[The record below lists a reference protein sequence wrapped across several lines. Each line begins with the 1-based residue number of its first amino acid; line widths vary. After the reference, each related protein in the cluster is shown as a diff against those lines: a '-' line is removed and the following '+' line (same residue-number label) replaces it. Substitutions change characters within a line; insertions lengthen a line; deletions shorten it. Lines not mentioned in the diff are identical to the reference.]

1 MLPEIKTVLYASD
14 LGKNTR
20 PAMRLAASI
29 AKQHNARVVYLHVLE
44 PLADTARALVGAYY
58 SDEDI
63 DAKYQ
68 ESLESTHSY
77 MERRIA
83 SFHQEEMGDVEAPF
97 ETAVVVKS
105 GQIEEVI
112 LAVANDVKA
121 DMIVMG
127 SRTHSMMGRMM
138 MGSSATKIV
147 HTSTIPVLVVPLD
160 QG

>member
-1 MLPEIKTVLYASD
+1 MIPEIKTILYASD

-20 PAMRLAASI
+20 TAMRLAASI
-29 AKQHNARVVYLHVLE
+29 AKQHNARVIYLHVLE

-58 SDEDI
+58 TDEDI

-68 ESLESTHSY
+68 ESLESTNAY
-77 MERRIA
+77 MTRRIA
-83 SFHQEEMGDVEAPF
+83 TFHEEEMGNQEAPF
-97 ETAVVVKS
+97 ETDVIVKS

-112 LAVANDVKA
+112 LNVAYAEKV

-127 SRTHSMMGRMM
+127 SRTHSLMGRMM

-147 HTSTIPVLVVPLD
+147 HSSKIPVLVVPLAD
-160 QG
+160 A

>member
-1 MLPEIKTVLYASD
+1 MLPEIKTILYASD

-68 ESLESTHSY
+68 ESLESTRVY
-77 MERRIA
+77 MERRIGA
-83 SFHQEEMGDVEAPF
+83 FHQEEMGDTEAPF
-97 ETAVVVKS
+97 ETAVMAKS
-105 GQIEEVI
+105 
-112 LAVANDVKA
+112 
-121 DMIVMG
+121 VMG

-147 HTSTIPVLVVPLD
+147 HTSKIPVLVVPLT